1 MAAEP
6 RTTIGAQR
14 RQAVAHGQ
22 QLQGADD
29 VDVVERRARAS
40 GLGELDDVVVD
51 HRVDRRGAHDRG
63 QVGAAQVG
71 RDDVDA
77 LGELGVDRPRVDADD
92 ALDACVVGQA
102 TARAASR
109 TRSPRR

>member
-1 MAAEP
+1 M
-6 RTTIGAQR
+6 
-14 RQAVAHGQ
+14 
-22 QLQGADD
+22 
-29 VDVVERRARAS
+29 ERRARAS

-63 QVGAAQVG
+63 EVGAAQVG
-71 RDDVDA
+71 LHDVDA

-92 ALDACVVGQA
+92 ALDAGVVGQA
-102 TARAASR
+102 AREPRRR